1 MYIYTSSISPCL
13 GSDKLEK
20 HCSLKL
26 WMPCRA
32 PRQHRRQGYRAYVKV
47 PSQGERPFLPRAL
60 VNSWPGVHEL
70 SQPSIIVLHF
80 STCGHPYSIIYS
92 RIRLELLAVC
102 MAEREKEAY
111 KMKMEEQKKNSLRLR
126 ILLLSLLSFHII
138 YQCVKNS
145 SSSSTIHFAV
155 GTTLF
160 SSELIL

>member
-1 MYIYTSSISPCL
+1 MRT
-13 GSDKLEK
+13 
-20 HCSLKL
+20 
-26 WMPCRA
+26 
-32 PRQHRRQGYRAYVKV
+32 
-47 PSQGERPFLPRAL
+47 
-60 VNSWPGVHEL
+60 
-70 SQPSIIVLHF
+70 
-80 STCGHPYSIIYS
+80 SIIYS

-160 SSELIL
+160 SSELILKNVDEYIRVQSSIYTVRLSEI